1 MKTFKDMVSETVNR
15 PKSPDEQNFVD
26 KHVVDKR
33 EHPIALDTQF
43 SGDIKSSKKKKRNAD
58 LEKGEDEKIYESS
71 ESEMTPEQEKKREE
85 IVLALKKKM
94 GDFKAKY
101 GDDAT
106 DVMYATATKMA
117 MKEETE
123 ELVESVLSDLKD
135 IVKTKSVKS
144 IKFSDGKKQKVDLT
158 TASLLVSMHDQL
170 NKENQKKVE
179 NMLDDSKQFAQ
190 MVQFAMN
197 AGN

>member
-26 KHVVDKR
+26 KHVVDKK
-33 EHPIALDTQF
+33 EHPVALDTQF
-43 SGDIKSSKKKKRNAD
+43 SGDIKSSKKKKRVAD

-71 ESEMTPEQEKKREE
+71 ESDMTPEQEKKREE

-94 GDFKAKY
+94 GEFKAKY
-101 GDDAT
+101 GDDAS

-123 ELVESVLSDLKD
+123 ELAESVLADLKA
-135 IVKTKSVKS
+135 IVKTKSTKPV
-144 IKFSDGKKQKVDLT
+144 KFSDGKKQKVDLT

-170 NKENQKKVE
+170 NTTNQKKVQG
-179 NMLDDSKQFAQ
+179 MLDDSKQFAQ
-190 MVQFAMN
+190 LVQFAMN
-197 AGN
+197 ASD

>member
-26 KHVVDKR
+26 KHVVDKK
-33 EHPIALDTQF
+33 EHPVALDIQF
-43 SGDIKSSKKKKRNAD
+43 SGDIKSSKKKKRVAD

-71 ESEMTPEQEKKREE
+71 ESDMTPEQEKKREE

-94 GDFKAKY
+94 GEFKAKY
-101 GDDAT
+101 GDDAS
-106 DVMYATATKMA
+106 DVMYATATKLA

-123 ELVESVLSDLKD
+123 DLAESVLADLKD
-135 IVKTKSVKS
+135 IVKTKSMKS
-144 IKFSDGKKQKVDLT
+144 VKFSDGKKQKVDLT

-170 NKENQKKVE
+170 NTTNQKKVAG
-179 NMLDDSKQFAQ
+179 MLDDSKQFAQ
-190 MVQFAMN
+190 MVQFALN